1 MTSTATPRRAS
12 RAVVRAPGRRRN
24 PVAPYVLLLPAV
36 LVLLLALGY
45 PLVWQVITS
54 FQSFG
59 LAQQFGQPPE
69 FVGFG
74 NYVEIFTDPRAWT
87 VIGRSLLFCLVN
99 AVITVALGVG
109 SALVMKAA
117 TNAFRLILQLAML
130 LAWAMPVVAAV
141 TVWIWLFDWRR
152 GVINWLLS
160 NVLGLDQF
168 SSYNWLG
175 NPLTF
180 YMVATIIV
188 VWMSVPFVAFSVYA
202 GLTQVSVDV
211 LEAADLDGAGP
222 VRRFRHI
229 VVPLIRPVLM
239 IVLLLQIIWDLRV
252 FTQIQMLQDAG
263 APISETN
270 LLGTFIY
277 QMGVG
282 SGNFGWASA
291 MSIFVLLVTIAFSA
305 FYVVQLLKEDS

>member
-1 MTSTATPRRAS
+1 MASTAVAQ
-12 RAVVRAPGRRRN
+12 RAVTTPPVKAPKARN
-24 PVAPYVLLLPAV
+24 PLAPYILLIPAV
-36 LVLLLALGY
+36 IVLIVALGY
-45 PLVWQVITS
+45 PLGWQIVTS
-54 FQSFG
+54 TQSFG

-69 FVGFG
+69 FVGFA
-74 NYVEIFTDPRAWT
+74 NYIEIFTDPKAWA
-87 VIGRSLLFCLVN
+87 VIGRSLAFCLVN
-99 AVITVALGVG
+99 ALLTVLIGVG
-109 SALVMKAA
+109 SALVMNAA
-117 TNAFRLILQLAML
+117 TKAFRLVLQIAML

-141 TVWIWLFDWRR
+141 TAWIWLFDWRR
-152 GVINWLLS
+152 GAINWLLAEG
-160 NVLGLDQF
+160 LGLEQF
-168 SSYNWLG
+168 SGYNWLG
-175 NPLTF
+175 NPVTF
-180 YMVATIIV
+180 YFVATIIV

-202 GLTQVSVDV
+202 GLTQVSGEV
-211 LEAADLDGAGP
+211 LEAANMDGAGP
-222 VRRFRHI
+222 VRRFFHI
-229 VVPLIRPVLM
+229 IVPLIRPVLM